1 MASLPPLPPEI
12 RTLRSTLEQRG
23 LVDPLLQPSDEWG
36 VLPGTAGD
44 AAERGPLCR
53 VAGAVRAGVREMWAF
68 AHNDPRKPVFAAK
81 VATALALITLLVF
94 LREPSEIVGHSVW
107 AILTVV
113 VVFEFSIGATL
124 SKGLN
129 RGLGTLTAGGLALAV
144 AETARHIGS
153 QDMVFLIVCIFV
165 VGFGT
170 SLIKQHP
177 KTKPYEYGLRV
188 FLLTFCYV
196 TVSGYTTGQFTST
209 AVSRFLLIFIGAAVS
224 LGVNIG
230 IYPIWAGEDLHH
242 LVAKNFFRVA
252 ESLEGCV
259 DGYLTCMEYE
269 RVPSKILTYQASD
282 DPVYSGYRA
291 AVEAQSQEETLLGF
305 AIWEP
310 PHGPYK
316 MMKYPWK
323 NYTKV
328 GGALRHCSF
337 AVMALHGC
345 ILSEIQSPPESRKV
359 FSAELHRVGN
369 ESGKVLRELGHLVKT
384 MTRLSSPN
392 ILAEVHHAAVE
403 LQKKIDQRS
412 YLLVNTE
419 RWGETIACKRE
430 NEPQPPPSPPEHA
443 VAINIGGPAVHRS
456 DSATSLARHAVLT
469 SMGGAMHKSDST
481 TSLARHAA
489 LANVGGGMHKSDSNT
504 SLARFDSAASMA
516 ALAAADGLPFKP
528 QASWPF
534 RLPPLHPALPFEA
547 TEARTYESAS
557 ALSLATF
564 ASLLIEFVARLRNLV
579 DAVEELSDK
588 AGFKDPVEE
597 PSTRSREQTCG
608 GLLGRIRSFCRLKT

>member
-12 RTLRSTLEQRG
+12 RTLRLTLEQRG
-23 LVDPLLQPSDEWG
+23 LGDPLLQSSEWG
-36 VLPGTAGD
+36 VLPGTASD
-44 AAERGPLCR
+44 AEERGPLCR
-53 VAGAVRAGVREMWAF
+53 AAAAVRAGAREMWVF
-68 AHNDPRKPVFAAK
+68 ARKDPRKPVFAAK

-144 AETARHIGS
+144 AESARHIGS
-153 QDMVFLIVCIFV
+153 DMVFLIVCIFV

-196 TVSGYTTGQFTST
+196 TVSGYTTGEFTGT

-242 LVAKNFFRVA
+242 LVAKNFSRVA

-323 NYTKV
+323 SYTKV

-359 FSAELHRVGN
+359 FRAELHRVGN
-369 ESGKVLRELGHLVKT
+369 ESGKVLRELGKLVKT
-384 MTRLSSPN
+384 MTKLSSPN
-392 ILAEVHHAAVE
+392 ILAEVHHAAEE

-419 RWGETIACKRE
+419 RWGETIACRRE
-430 NEPQPPPSPPEHA
+430 NEPSPPPEHA

-456 DSATSLARHAVLT
+456 DSATSLARQAVLAN
-469 SMGGAMHKSDST
+469 MGSGMQKSDST
-481 TSLARHAA
+481 TSLARHTV
-489 LANVGGGMHKSDSNT
+489 LASGASGMHKSDSNT
-504 SLARFDSAASMA
+504 SLSLARFDSAASMA
-516 ALAAADGLPFKP
+516 ALVAADGLLFKP

-579 DAVEELSDK
+579 DAFEELSDK
-588 AGFKDPVEE
+588 ADFKDPVEE
-597 PSTRSREQTCG
+597 PSARSRK
-608 GLLGRIRSFCRLKT
+608 SVVVVF

>member
-1 MASLPPLPPEI
+1 MASLPPLPPEM
-12 RTLRSTLEQRG
+12 RTLRSTLDQRG
-23 LVDPLLQPSDEWG
+23 LGDPLLPPPDWG
-36 VLPGTAGD
+36 VLPEAG
-44 AAERGPLCR
+44 AGAEDGGPLR
-53 VAGAVRAGVREMWAF
+53 RAVEAVRAAAWDMWAF
-68 AHNDPRKPVFAAK
+68 ARKDPRKPVYAAK

-94 LREPSEIVGHSVW
+94 LREPTDIVSHSVW

-144 AETARHIGS
+144 AESARHIGS
-153 QDMVFLIVCIFV
+153 LDTVFLIICTFV

-170 SLIKQHP
+170 TLVKQHP
-177 KTKPYEYGLRV
+177 KTKAYEYGLRV

-196 TVSGYTTGQFTST
+196 TVSGYNTGEFTGT
-209 AVSRFLLIFIGAAVS
+209 AVSRFLLIVIGAAVS
-224 LGVNIG
+224 LAVNIG
-230 IYPIWAGEDLHH
+230 IHPIWAGEDLHH
-242 LVAKNFFRVA
+242 LVAKNFARVA

-282 DPVYSGYRA
+282 DPLYSGYRA
-291 AVEAQSQEETLLGF
+291 AVEAQAQEETLLGF
-305 AIWEP
+305 AMWEP

-345 ILSEIQSPPESRKV
+345 ILSEIQSPPENRKV
-359 FSAELHRVGN
+359 FSAELHNVGN
-369 ESGKVLRELGHLVKT
+369 EAAKVLRELGQRVKT

-392 ILAEVHHAAVE
+392 ILAEVHHAVEE

-412 YLLVNTE
+412 FLLVNTE
-419 RWGETIACKRE
+419 RWGEAVAACKQ
-430 NEPQPPPSPPEHA
+430 NEPPPAPEHA
-443 VAINIGGPAVHRS
+443 VVINIGGAGVHKS
-456 DSATSLARHAVLT
+456 DSSTSVARHAVLT
-469 SMGGAMHKSDST
+469 NAG
-481 TSLARHAA
+481 AA
-489 LANVGGGMHKSDSNT
+489 LHKSDSNT
-504 SLARFDSAASMA
+504 SLARFDSSASGA
-516 ALAAADGLPFKP
+516 ALGLDISMFKP
-528 QASWPF
+528 QSSWPF
-534 RLPPLHPALPFEA
+534 RLPPLHPGLPFEA
-547 TEARTYESAS
+547 AEARTYESAS

-579 DAVEELSDK
+579 DAFEELSDK

-597 PSTRSREQTCG
+597 PSAAG
-608 GLLGRIRSFCRLKT
+608 GEESGGGFVDRIRRFLFRLKR